1 MIDGQVP
8 EQIGVNPVLRMGTAG
23 VRFGIDRFDAH
34 QAHQPLDA
42 LTVALEPE
50 PPKDPD
56 IKDAL

>member
-1 MIDGQVP
+1 MLP

-42 LTVALEPE
+42 LAVDRAALSAKMPRH
-50 PPKDPD
+50 
-56 IKDAL
+56 